1 VASQR
6 CNKTPVRNPLCLGS
20 QSDSV
25 TSLRADSREIALLSL
40 SFCISFD
47 VLRISR
53 ERRMV
58 SLARRIV
65 CRVRPT
71 INRECTR
78 RFRIWSLFS
87 AQETVVPFGGKV
99 RRLIGYASGY
109 AVVTNLATKGG
120 FLSCHD
126 SDGLERDFQPSFP
139 TIFDTVYGRCSAGS
153 VRDCP
158 SGELTRP
165 GAAL

>member
-1 VASQR
+1 MASQR

-99 RRLIGYASGY
+99 RRLKEYAFSGY
-109 AVVTNLATKGG
+109 AVVINLATKRW

-126 SDGLERDFQPSFP
+126 SDGVERDFQPSS
-139 TIFDTVYGRCSAGS
+139 IRCTDA
-153 VRDCP
+153 
-158 SGELTRP
+158 
-165 GAAL
+165 AALGA